1 MRQRKKRHVFTAL
14 LCCILILLCVSSGAA
29 VAADY
34 EQPAISKVPDVTV
47 KNGEEASFAI
57 WASSGVPDTYTYQW
71 YEAFSISEQGSPIE
85 GATFSTFTISADD
98 VTMEYDG
105 RYYYCVVSNGAYSVI
120 SNYALLTVEEKIV
133 YAAPVISHIAD
144 VTVKSKEAVSFS
156 IEASLGVP
164 DTYTYQWYEA
174 FSLSE
179 EGSPIEGAE
188 SPNYEIPA
196 NEVTADLNGRYYY
209 CVVSNEV
216 CNVKSNYALLTVQ
229 EEGGSDPPGGNEN
242 PGESGEPGESEKP
255 GGNDHPN
262 TNQPPGGNNSSGN
275 NENPGENGGKPG
287 GGNGGGTVKRKQ
299 TIKGVSSSYK
309 LDYGKKGFS
318 LKAKASGKGKLTYVT
333 SNGKVVKV
341 SAKGKVT
348 IKGCG
353 TAAITIKAAPTAKYK
368 QAQKKVTVT
377 VLPPKVKVTGCVS
390 PYSNMIKIKWKK
402 DKIVDGYELGIAMDA
417 KFRNAMIR
425 SYPKSKTSTIGG
437 GFKNGKT
444 YYVRM
449 RSYKKVGKK
458 TYRSSWSAVKKV
470 RIK

>member
-1 MRQRKKRHVFTAL
+1 MRQRKKRHVLAAL
-14 LCCILILLCVSSGAA
+14 LCCILTLLCVSSSAA

-34 EQPAISKVPDVTV
+34 EQPAISKVADVTV
-47 KNGEEASFAI
+47 KDGEEASFAI

-85 GATFSTFTISADD
+85 GATSSTFTISADD

-120 SNYALLTVEEKIV
+120 SNYALLTVKEKIV
-133 YAAPVISHIAD
+133 YVAPVISHVSD
-144 VTVKSKEAVSFS
+144 VTVKSKEAVIFS

-174 FSLSE
+174 FSTSE
-179 EGSPIEGAE
+179 QGSPIEGAD
-188 SPNYEIPA
+188 SSNYQIPS

-216 CNVKSNYALLTVQ
+216 CMVKSNYALLTVQ
-229 EEGGSDPPGGNEN
+229 EEGSSEDPGENEN
-242 PGESGEPGESEKP
+242 PGENEKP
-255 GGNDHPN
+255 GENDHPS
-262 TNQPPGGNNSSGN
+262 TNQPPGGNGNSGN
-275 NENPGENGGKPG
+275 NENPGEGGEKPG
-287 GGNGGGTVKRKQ
+287 GSNGGGTVKRKQ

-309 LDYGKKGFS
+309 LDYGKKEFS
-318 LKAKASGKGKLTYVT
+318 LKAKASGKGKLTYHT
-333 SNGKVVKV
+333 SNRKVAKV
-341 SAKGKVT
+341 SAKGKVS

-353 TAAITIKAAPTAKYK
+353 TATITIKASATAKYK
-368 QAQKKVTVT
+368 QVQKKVSVT

-402 DKIVDGYELGIAMDA
+402 DKTVDGYELSIAMDA
-417 KFRNAMIR
+417 KFRNAMSR
-425 SYPKSKTSTIGG
+425 SCPKSKTSTIGG

-449 RSYKKVGKK
+449 RSYKKAGKK
-458 TYRSSWSAVKKV
+458 TYHSSWSAVKKV
-470 RIK
+470 RVK